1 VRNGAH
7 QRNNTNSEVAGI
19 EDSIKALNERIAGS
33 KVQLDGVRRQIS
45 LVEED
50 IKTKEHLLAARLV
63 RKPDVLLLQR
73 NQANLEGEVG
83 RIMGEIGDAKE
94 RISRS
99 VEQIN
104 GVRKTVIK
112 TAVEQMHEVRGEL
125 VDVRERMQ
133 TAKGVLDRTTV
144 RAPVW

>member
-1 VRNGAH
+1 MRNGAH